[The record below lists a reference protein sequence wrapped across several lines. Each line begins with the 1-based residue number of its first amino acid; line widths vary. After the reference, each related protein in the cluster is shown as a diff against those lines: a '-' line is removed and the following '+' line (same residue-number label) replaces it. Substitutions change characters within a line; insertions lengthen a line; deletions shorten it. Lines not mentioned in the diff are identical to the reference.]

1 MPHAYLVP
9 IAELPR
15 YAITSA
21 FLDQFEPRPIEI
33 LITAGGALGTMKL
46 QWRLLGDADWS
57 IEIASSPLTSWVL
70 TLDEAFAILT
80 FAAGSYVANS
90 TYVVNELGAVTVAGG
105 GISTLTAA
113 RYDVRETESQATTDL
128 CLGWMKP
135 AVVPPLVS
143 WGADIRGQYAFVLR
157 GRLKRRLGLSSQ
169 QASVADENI
178 LLSEEKAE
186 AWFKA
191 VGAEEIEPVDLVDS
205 SDDGAPGSSS
215 SELLMPVS
223 DDPIGF

>member
-1 MPHAYLVP
+1 MAHAYLVP

-15 YAITSA
+15 CGITSSL
-21 FLDQFEPRPIEI
+21 LDQFEPRPIEI
-33 LITAGGALGTMKL
+33 LITAAGPLGTMKL

-57 IEIASSPLTSWVL
+57 AEIASSPLASWVL

-80 FAAGSYVANS
+80 FAAGTYVANS
-90 TYVVNELGAVTVAGG
+90 TYVVNELGVVTLGG
-105 GISTLTAA
+105 GALAALTAE
-113 RYDVRETESQATTDL
+113 RYDARETESQATTDL

-178 LLSEEKAE
+178 IATEEKAE

-191 VGAEEIEPVDLVDS
+191 VGAGDVEPVDLVDS
-205 SDDGAPGSSS
+205 SDDGAPGSAT
-215 SELLMPVS
+215 EFLQPIS
-223 DDPIGF
+223 DDPIGW